1 MDMDSKKLKK
11 YKVWCYETVHASICI
26 EAKSEDDALEKAY
39 TILDEQGMP
48 SDAKTFDRSFDSC
61 NAELIEE

>member
-11 YKVWCYETVHASICI
+11 YKVGCYETFHALICI
-26 EAKSEDDALEKAY
+26 EANSKIDALKKAY
-39 TILDEQGMP
+39 TLLDEQGMP
-48 SDAKTFDRSFDSC
+48 SDAKTFDRSFDSY

>member
-1 MDMDSKKLKK
+1 MASKKLKS
-11 YKVWCYETVHASICI
+11 YKVGCYETVHAFIYVN
-26 EAKSEDDALEKAY
+26 AKSEKDALEKAY